1 MLNDILCG
9 ICLAGV
15 IALSSAC
22 SGLPL
27 QPKTPEIS
35 LAGIQ
40 ITKLAL
46 NEQRFR
52 VRLRIQNPND
62 FALPIH
68 ALDYVLRLNDQ
79 DFAKGASTH
88 PIPVPA
94 LGESELELDV
104 GGRLQNALPQLV
116 ALGTGS
122 SLKYSL
128 SGNVALSD
136 FLFKLPFSKQGKVSL
151 RP

>member
-1 MLNDILCG
+1 MPNHSLRG

-27 QPKTPEIS
+27 QPKTPDIS
-35 LAGIQ
+35 LVGVQVA
-40 ITKLAL
+40 KLAL
-46 NEQRFR
+46 SEQRFR

-68 ALDYVLRLNDQ
+68 AIDYVLRLNDQ
-79 DFAKGASTH
+79 DFATGASTR
-88 PIPVPA
+88 PVTVPA
-94 LGESELELDV
+94 RGESELELEI
-104 GGRLQNALPQLV
+104 GGRLQNALPQLL

-122 SLKYSL
+122 TLKYSL
-128 SGNVALSD
+128 SGDIALSD
-136 FLFKLPFSKQGKVSL
+136 FMFKLPFSTQGKVSL

>member
-1 MLNDILCG
+1 MSNYTLRG

-15 IALSSAC
+15 IALLSAC

-35 LAGIQ
+35 LAGVQ
-40 ITKLAL
+40 VAKLGL
-46 NEQRFR
+46 DEQRFR
-52 VRLRIQNPND
+52 VRLRIHNPND

-68 ALDYVLRLNDQ
+68 GIDYVLRLNDR
-79 DFAKGASTH
+79 DFAAGASTR
-88 PIPVPA
+88 PITVPA

-104 GGRLQNALPQLV
+104 GGRLQNALPQIV

-128 SGNVALSD
+128 SGNVTVSD
-136 FLFKLPFSKQGKVSL
+136 FMFKLPFSKQGKVSL
-151 RP
+151 HH

>member
-1 MLNDILCG
+1 MLNYILRG

-15 IALSSAC
+15 IALLSAC

-35 LAGIQ
+35 LAGVQ
-40 ITKLAL
+40 VTKLAL
-46 NEQRFR
+46 DEQRFR

-68 ALDYVLRLNDQ
+68 AIDYVLRLNDQ
-79 DFAKGASTH
+79 DFAAGASTR
-88 PIPVPA
+88 PITVPA
-94 LGESELELDV
+94 LGERELELDV

-128 SGNVALSD
+128 SGNVTLSD
-136 FLFKLPFSKQGKVSL
+136 FMFKLPFSKQGKVSL